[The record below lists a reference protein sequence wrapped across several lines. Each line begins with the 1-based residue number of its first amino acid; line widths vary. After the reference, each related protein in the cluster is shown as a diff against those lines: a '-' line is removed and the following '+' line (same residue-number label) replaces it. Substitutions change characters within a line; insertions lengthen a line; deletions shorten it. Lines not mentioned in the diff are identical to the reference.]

1 MDAPDLDAMVER
13 LRDAPN
19 LDGDEVAE
27 IVVTLAE
34 HRDRRVIAPLIDLIA
49 SRRADELVVR
59 AAGWMA
65 DVGLHPAL
73 VALRATRI
81 GDLGEP
87 GYWEQVDRAICR
99 CAPDAPA
106 QAEEVEVALLAAAQ
120 ASLLESGAAAIEVS
134 LHGEY
139 PVTEVVLRVA
149 ERERRHAVWNFDET
163 SPDDPTTLD
172 RPFTLYRIA
181 NLASWG

>member
-87 GYWEQVDRAICR
+87 GYWEQVDRAIGR

-106 QAEEVEVALLAAAQ
+106 RAEEIEVALPRPRSPLASAFVELKGRILG
-120 ASLLESGAAAIEVS
+120 S
-134 LHGEY
+134 
-139 PVTEVVLRVA
+139 
-149 ERERRHAVWNFDET
+149 
-163 SPDDPTTLD
+163 LD
-172 RPFTLYRIA
+172 RT
-181 NLASWG
+181 GTMG